1 VTNTRTR
8 RSGRGAAVGTAL
20 VVLLPVA
27 LTACGT
33 GGDDGKDGAGTPSA
47 VSSPTPSPSPTVDPA
62 VYRRTLDSTLGPV
75 DKAFRA
81 VDSAKEGKALDQA
94 IAKAADSARSAAAVL
109 ESAEA
114 PEDAVDGTLSL
125 ADSLRGLGDTLT
137 DSQAGGGRCAT
148 SPRVELGSDPTALG
162 GVRNAA
168 GTLSGLGYPVHLK
181 LPRTEKAKNRRLSNS
196 SFIKDTGRSGLG
208 KLTVKNGTDSDA
220 VVTLARGKKTAFTVY
235 LRKGGSST
243 VRSVNNGTY
252 TVYFTMG
259 EDWNSAKKSFTRDCS
274 FEKFDDPADFH
285 TRQVSGGTQY
295 DVLTFSLAKSIGGN
309 ATTTGVPQEDFPS

>member
-1 VTNTRTR
+1 MP
-8 RSGRGAAVGTAL
+8 GRGAAAGTAL
-20 VVLLPVA
+20 LVLLPLA
-27 LTACGT
+27 LTACGP
-33 GGDDGKDGAGTPSA
+33 GSDEGKGSDGTPSA
-47 VSSPTPSPSPTVDPA
+47 AVAPTPSPSPTVDPA
-62 VYRRTLDSTLGPV
+62 VYRRTLDSALGPV

-81 VDSAKEGKALDQA
+81 VDSAKEGKALDEA
-94 IAKAADSARSAAAVL
+94 MAEAGDSARSAAGLL

-114 PEDAVDGTLSL
+114 PVDAVDGTGSL
-125 ADSLRGLGDTLT
+125 ADSLRGLGDSLT
-137 DSQAGGGRCAT
+137 ASQAGGGRCAT
-148 SPRVELGSDPTALG
+148 SPRVELGSDPAALG
-162 GVRNAA
+162 GVRDAA
-168 GTLSGLGYPVHLK
+168 GTLTGLGYPVRLK
-181 LPRTEKAKNRRLSNS
+181 LPRTEKAKNRRLSNG
-196 SFIKDTGRSGLG
+196 SFIRDTGRSGLG
-208 KLTVKNGTDSDA
+208 KLTVKNGTASDA
-220 VVTLARGKKTAFTVY
+220 VVTLTRGRKTAFTVY
-235 LRKGGSST
+235 LREGASAT